1 GRAMRQ
7 LHGAKAD
14 CRHLCAVCCEG
25 KCFWR
30 LHRKLSRTWRWNVG
44 ADKLLSNVDL
54 HGSYDAFPMRHFV
67 SLPGFGIGERLV
79 WDEIEILL
87 IELFDCL
94 GQLHS
99 FAHCLKE
106 CLQYGF
112 RGAAWC
118 EQGLPGHGADVG
130 IADLPHG
137 RKVGKF
143 RQTRMIDNCERSQL
157 SGLHEA

>member
-1 GRAMRQ
+1 TDLCRAQKVGFAGILLGDLGGDEELVSGNAARTDAFADAFLRTVFSRCINMAIPRGDGCSNQFGRAMRQ

-79 WDEIEILL
+79 WDEI
-87 IELFDCL
+87 
-94 GQLHS
+94 
-99 FAHCLKE
+99 
-106 CLQYGF
+106 
-112 RGAAWC
+112 
-118 EQGLPGHGADVG
+118 
-130 IADLPHG
+130 
-137 RKVGKF
+137 
-143 RQTRMIDNCERSQL
+143 
-157 SGLHEA
+157 